1 MPTPTTY
8 NYTIST
14 AFPNGKVATDRLT
27 VEIRASSIVTALDSI
42 STSTASNN
50 CAILFKDVLSGG
62 DQTTLNAVVAAHQGV
77 PLGGADAFQQF
88 SVGVPSTSVSSYGR
102 VQGYVGTSAT
112 SGKAIRAT
120 AYAPQGANAQRSVN
134 STSANDTSAG
144 TGART
149 VTINYLTAAFVLK
162 SETVTMNGTAAVN
175 TVATDIAYIESIVV
189 ASVGSVG
196 GNVGT
201 IQVWTATAAGGSVWG
216 SIAAS
221 DNQTFWAHHYVPS
234 GLTCC
239 IISFSAGATVVSGQ
253 ANLNRSGDP
262 SNANLPQLQIG
273 QTVVHVA
280 AGQLDHSF
288 QVWLQ
293 VPGPDL
299 IWIVERPVAATASTA
314 VGGFEYVQF

>member
-1 MPTPTTY
+1 
-8 NYTIST
+8 
-14 AFPNGKVATDRLT
+14 
-27 VEIRASSIVTALDSI
+27 
-42 STSTASNN
+42 
-50 CAILFKDVLSGG
+50 LFKDVLSGG
-62 DQTTLNAVVAAHQGV
+62 DQTTLNSVVAAHQGAA
-77 PLGGADAFQQF
+77 LGGADPVQAY
-88 SVGVPSTSVSSYGR
+88 SVGVPSTTVSSYGR
-102 VQGYVGTSAT
+102 AQGYVGTSAT
-112 SGKAIRAT
+112 SGKVIRAT
-120 AYAPQGANAQRSVN
+120 NYAPQGANAQRSVN
-134 STSANDTSAG
+134 STSANDASAG

-162 SETVTMNGTAAVN
+162 SETVTMNGVTAVN
-175 TVATDIAYIESIVV
+175 TVATDIAYIESIMV

-239 IISFSAGATVVSGQ
+239 IVSFSAGATVVAGQ
-253 ANLNRSGDP
+253 GNMNRSGDP

-273 QTVVHVA
+273 QTIVHVA
-280 AGQLDHSF
+280 AGQWDHQF
-288 QVWLQ
+288 QVWPQ
-293 VPGPDL
+293 IVGPDL
-299 IWIVERPVAATASTA
+299 IWLVERPVAATASTA

>member
-27 VEIRASSIVTALDSI
+27 VEIQASSIVTALDSI
-42 STSTASNN
+42 STLANN
-50 CAILFKDVLSGG
+50 CAILFKDVLSAG
-62 DQTTLNAVVAAHQGV
+62 DQTTLNGVVAAHSGV
-77 PLGGADAFQQF
+77 PLGGADPFQLF

-102 VQGYVGTSAT
+102 VQGYTATSAS

-120 AYAPQGANAQRSVN
+120 TYSPQGANAQRSVN

-149 VTINYLTAAFVLK
+149 VTINYLNASFQLK
-162 SETVTMNGTAAVN
+162 SETVTMNGTTAVN
-175 TVATDIAYIESIVV
+175 TVATDIAYIESIIV

-221 DNQTFWAHHYVPS
+221 DNQTFWAHHYVPA

-239 IISFSAGATVVSGQ
+239 IVSFSAGATVVAGQ
-253 ANLNRSGDP
+253 ANLNRSGNP
-262 SNANLPQLQIG
+262 SVSTNPQLQIG
-273 QTVVHVA
+273 QTIMHVG
-280 AGQLDHSF
+280 AGMWDHQF

-299 IWIVERPVAATASTA
+299 IWLVERPVSATASTA
-314 VGGFEYVQF
+314 VGGLEYVQF